1 MKILGLL
8 GSENK
13 NGAGIGLLARALK
26 ATKADT
32 EIVYLSEMPSVEE
45 MHRKILSCDGIIIA
59 TPVHWFNV
67 SVHVKKFI
75 DEVLWRFSC
84 KPYEIEGIPVGII
97 ATCNEDGANQ
107 AISQIVMPLN
117 HCGFYVPP
125 FGTLIHNLSTPSHG
139 EDGWQDNAEYIGEQI
154 ALYAREEL
162 AKDN

>member
-8 GSENK
+8 GSKNK
-13 NGAGIGLLARALK
+13 DGVGAGLLARALK
-26 ATKADT
+26 ATGAGT
-32 EIVYLSEMPSVEE
+32 ELVHLSEMPSVAK
-45 MHRKILSCDGIIIA
+45 MHEKILSCDGIIIS

-75 DEVLWRFSC
+75 DEVLWRFSGE
-84 KPYEIEGIPVGII
+84 PYEINGIPVGII

-125 FGTLIHNLSTPSHG
+125 FGTLIHNLSMPSHG
-139 EDGWQDNAEYIGEQI
+139 EDGWQDDAESIGKQI
-154 ALYAREEL
+154 ERH
-162 AKDN
+162 AKKLTKPL